1 MSDVKV
7 TIDEAGLRRLAGD
20 GIRDAFRKALRG
32 KRCSLH
38 GREVAVSLPDSQGA
52 VRLTGCCDAF
62 VEKAS
67 QVLN

>member
-7 TIDEAGLRRLAGD
+7 TIDEQRLAGE
-20 GIRDAFRKALRG
+20 GIRDAYRKALRG
-32 KRCSLH
+32 KRCPLH
-38 GREVAVSLPDSQGA
+38 GREVTVSVPDSQGA
-52 VRLTGCCDAF
+52 VRIKGCCDAF